1 MSTTTLTL
9 KMGKREMDLGGKYL
23 GLLRDSND
31 ILGNV
36 AALKERIA
44 SDGYL
49 LIRGLHNKQKV
60 LDARRQILEKI
71 AAKGGIQT
79 GTDVMDGFISE
90 AGKKG
95 GFFGGVN
102 DLTMSPAFQELVKA
116 PEVMGFFDRFL
127 GGPAATFDYKW
138 LRAVGTGESTGA
150 HYDIVYM
157 GRGTQQLYTCWSPLG
172 KVRFENGPLCINSGS
187 HNLPGFEKLRRTYG
201 KMDVDRDHVQGW
213 FTNDPIEVVEN
224 FGGQWLTGEFEPG
237 DVMVFGMYLLHG
249 SIANTS
255 NQYRLS
261 CDTRYQLAS
270 EPMDE
275 RWVGEKP
282 KAHYAWNTPGK
293 NVTMDEARKQWGV

>member
-23 GLLRDSND
+23 GLLRESND

-36 AALKERIA
+36 AALHARIQE
-44 SDGYL
+44 DGYL
-49 LIRGLHNKQKV
+49 LIRGLHDRKKV
-60 LDARRQILEKI
+60 LDARRQIMEKI

-79 GTDVMDGFISE
+79 GTDIMDGVISD

-102 DLTMSPAFQELVKA
+102 DLTMSPAFQDLVKA
-116 PEVMGFFDRFL
+116 KEVMGFFDRFL

-157 GRGTQQLYTCWSPLG
+157 GRGTQKLYTCWSPLG
-172 KVRFENGPLCINSGS
+172 RVKFENGPLCICTGS
-187 HNLPGFEKLRRTYG
+187 HNLPSFEKVRNTYG

-213 FTNDPIEVVEN
+213 FTNDPIEVVDTY
-224 FGGQWLTGEFEPG
+224 GGHWLTGEFEPG
-237 DVMVFGMYLLHG
+237 DVLVFGMYLLHG

-275 RWVGEKP
+275 RWVGAKP

>member
-1 MSTTTLTL
+1 MSTVTQTL

-31 ILGNV
+31 IMSNV
-36 AALKERIA
+36 PALKKRIA
-44 SDGYL
+44 EDGYL

-71 AAKGGIQT
+71 AAKGGMQE
-79 GTDVMDGFISE
+79 GTDVMDGVISE

-172 KVRFENGPLCINSGS
+172 KVRFEDGPLCICTGS
-187 HNLPGFEKLRRTYG
+187 HNLPSFEKVRNTYG

-213 FTNDPIEVVEN
+213 FTSDPIEVVDTY
-224 FGGQWLTGEFEPG
+224 GGRWLTGEFEPG

-249 SIANTS
+249 SIANCS
-255 NQYRLS
+255 NRYRLS

-293 NVTMDEARKQWGV
+293 NVTMEDARKQWGV